1 MSGDSIVV
9 DTNILIYLLN
19 GNKRISEL
27 LDGNCIWISCI
38 TEMELLGFPGLTE
51 KDYQQVKKFL
61 NECRLVDL
69 NKTVKDIAIELR
81 RKTRLK
87 LPDAIVAVTAIF
99 LDYPLLT
106 ADKVFTNTPGLTPF
120 IIEL

>member
-19 GNKRISEL
+19 GNKRIYDL
-27 LDGNCIWISCI
+27 LDGNSIWVSCI
-38 TEMELLGFPGLTE
+38 TEMELLGFPELTQ
-51 KDYQQVKKFL
+51 KDYLQIKSL
-61 NECRLVDL
+61 LDECRLVDL
-69 NKTVKDIAIELR
+69 NRNIKDIAIDLR

-87 LPDAIVAVTAIF
+87 LPDAIVAATAIF

-106 ADKVFTNTPGLTPF
+106 ADKIFANIPDLTPF